1 MAHDRLFEKMTQ
13 AVIDGFPDIARE
25 LAEQALGGGVDPLE
39 AIDQGFKP
47 GMDVVGEGFARG
59 ELFIPD
65 LMMSGEA
72 MKVAI
77 ATLEP
82 ELLKR
87 KQQRQVLGKVVM
99 GTVQGDIHEIGKT
112 LVATMLSASGFEVHD
127 LGVDV
132 SSQQFVDSVR
142 EVGADVVGLSA
153 LLTTTILNQ
162 EAVILNLK
170 EAGLRDQVKVIIGG
184 VPASQEW
191 ADEIGADGYAENAT
205 EAVEVVKAGRGL
217 GFGATGGDS
226 GPAPCLPGGGI

>member
-1 MAHDRLFEKMTQ
+1 MPNDRLYQDMAQ
-13 AVIDGFPDIARE
+13 AVIDGVPDRARQ
-25 LAEQALGGGVDPLE
+25 LAGEALRAGIDPLD

-72 MKVAI
+72 MKAAI

-82 ELLKR
+82 ELLAR
-87 KQQRQVLGKVVM
+87 QQQRQILGKVVI

-112 LVATMLSASGFEVHD
+112 LVATMLAAAGFEVYD

-132 SSQQFVDSVR
+132 SAQQFLDKVR
-142 EVGADVVGLSA
+142 EVGADVLGLSA

-162 EAVILNLK
+162 ETVILTLK
-170 EAGLRDQVKVIIGG
+170 EAGLRDEVKVIIGG
-184 VPASQEW
+184 VPASPEW
-191 ADEIGADGYAENAT
+191 AEEIGADAYAENAT
-205 EAVEVVKAGRGL
+205 EAVEVVKQLVAH
-217 GFGATGGDS
+217 
-226 GPAPCLPGGGI
+226 

>member
-1 MAHDRLFEKMTQ
+1 MENEKMYEDMAK
-13 AVIDGFPDIARE
+13 AVIDGVPDRARA
-25 LAEQALGGGVDPLE
+25 LAGEALEAGLDPLE
-39 AIDQGFKP
+39 AIDKGFKP
-47 GMDVVGEGFARG
+47 GMDVVGEGFANG

-72 MKVAI
+72 MKTAI

-87 KQQRQVLGKVVM
+87 RQQRDVLGKVVI

-112 LVATMLSASGFEVHD
+112 LVATMLAANGFEVYD

-132 SSQQFVDSVR
+132 SAKQFVDTVR

-162 EAVILNLK
+162 EEVIVNLK
-170 EAGLRDQVKVIIGG
+170 EAGLRDKVKVIIGG
-184 VPASQEW
+184 VPASPEW
-191 ADEIGADGYAENAT
+191 AEEIGADGYAENAT
-205 EAVEVVKAGRGL
+205 DAVKVVKQLAG
-217 GFGATGGDS
+217 A
-226 GPAPCLPGGGI
+226 